1 MITDENGVKHPE
13 TIEEAAQ
20 LKHNEEMVD
29 RFFERKA
36 RKEGWGKPVH
46 NHGAKPESENK
57 AADRFFASKAK
68 REGWS

>member
-20 LKHNEEMVD
+20 MQHSENMVN

-36 RKEGWGKPVH
+36 KKEGWGKPVH
-46 NHGAKPESENK
+46 NQGAKPESEK
-57 AADRFFASKAK
+57 TAAERFFAIKAK